1 MRFEEIEKLTKS
13 NQDLKVKLSTKN
25 KKIRK
30 LKKEIYTLELAFK
43 TLDAI
48 HTTGRD
54 TDKD

>member
-1 MRFEEIEKLTKS
+1 MRFEDFETLTKS
-13 NQDLKVKLSTKN
+13 NQDLKVKLSTKK

>member
-1 MRFEEIEKLTKS
+1 MRFEEIETLTKIKR
-13 NQDLKVKLSTKN
+13 DLKVKLSTKK

-30 LKKEIYTLELAFK
+30 LKKEIYSLELAFK

-48 HTTGRD
+48 HTTRRY